1 MRKRRFKKMMKVLKE
16 IKTLLE
22 SVNNKTDLVFPYT
35 YSMVDGKALSCFNT
49 DTGCT
54 CSEKGKTS
62 AIDTCPIHG

>member
-1 MRKRRFKKMMKVLKE
+1 MMKVLKE

-22 SVNNKTDLVFPYT
+22 SVNNKTGSVFPYT
-35 YSMVDGKALSCFNT
+35 YSIDGSFLGISRFNT